1 MLTSIACYLLFF
13 CNTSAQTSPCVSI
26 YYVITKLFFLI
37 VYRWYNGLES
47 NIVVKDLDML
57 QQIMIKEF
65 DVFMDRSVRNCHC
78 FKIA

>member
-1 MLTSIACYLLFF
+1 MCLHLLCDHKIVF
-13 CNTSAQTSPCVSI
+13 I
-26 YYVITKLFFLI
+26 I

-57 QQIMIKEF
+57 QQIMIKKF
-65 DVFMDRSVRNCHC
+65 DVFMDRSVRYCHR